1 MSKISVFKFQVQ
13 DSVLANN
20 IMKDYLE
27 KEEYEFNEDYQYF
40 IGGKWGNFIRC
51 LKYEIV
57 NNELIIKAFTEN
69 MVTGIKNYIH
79 IPINT
84 SVFGRNYYDELQNNL
99 FKILNDNNIIL
110 ISTGKEKVKD
120 GGYKNLIKMIL
131 LIEIPIIIIITII
144 TLIVYFSTH

>member
-27 KEEYEFNEDYQYF
+27 NEEYEFNENYQCF
-40 IGGKWGNFIRC
+40 IGGEWGNFAKC

-57 NNELIIKAFTEN
+57 NDELIIKAFTEN
-69 MVTGIKNYIH
+69 VVTGIKNYIH

-99 FKILNDNNIIL
+99 FKILNDNNISL
-110 ISTGKEKVKD
+110 ISTTKEKVKD
-120 GGYKNLIKMIL
+120 NGYKNLIKML
-131 LIEIPIIIIITII
+131 LIVEIPIIIIITII